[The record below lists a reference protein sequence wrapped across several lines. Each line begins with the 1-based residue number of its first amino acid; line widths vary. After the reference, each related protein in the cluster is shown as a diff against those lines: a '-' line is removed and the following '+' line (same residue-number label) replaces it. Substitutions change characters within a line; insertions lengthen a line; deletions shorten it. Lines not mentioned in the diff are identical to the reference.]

1 MCNLPAILRTC
12 SYFTRKRREI
22 DSVLK
27 WTAKVDI
34 FKTSYIVVPINES
47 WVLVRIYSNRA
58 SETNFIPDRTGI
70 WLLSATSAT
79 SNEK

>member
-1 MCNLPAILRTC
+1 MRKGKYVCDLSTVVRHY
-12 SYFTRKRREI
+12 SYLTRKRREI

-47 WVLVRIYSNRA
+47 
-58 SETNFIPDRTGI
+58 
-70 WLLSATSAT
+70 
-79 SNEK
+79 

>member
-1 MCNLPAILRTC
+1 MSVIFRLNKDLLIII
-12 SYFTRKRREI
+12 RKREI

-47 WVLVRIYSNRA
+47 
-58 SETNFIPDRTGI
+58 
-70 WLLSATSAT
+70 
-79 SNEK
+79 

>member
-1 MCNLPAILRTC
+1 MGEYVCDLLVIVRFYSCL
-12 SYFTRKRREI
+12 TRKRREI

-47 WVLVRIYSNRA
+47 
-58 SETNFIPDRTGI
+58 
-70 WLLSATSAT
+70 
-79 SNEK
+79 